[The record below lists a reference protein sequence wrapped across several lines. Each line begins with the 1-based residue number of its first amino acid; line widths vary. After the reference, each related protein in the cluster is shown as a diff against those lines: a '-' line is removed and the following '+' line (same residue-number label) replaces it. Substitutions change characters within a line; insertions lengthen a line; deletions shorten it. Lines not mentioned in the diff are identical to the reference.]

1 MLKYNIKLTEPNYY
15 NEIEYS
21 NLYLSPD
28 LSYISGVT
36 DSKYD
41 LTDGQHLKLEF
52 NLNNVFHDVI
62 VNVKNSKRQGYV
74 NIKKTFNLEEYKD
87 YIGFFHL
94 NGKYYFCKSD
104 KNEINVEG
112 EKCKVNT
119 KNKTIDCTVTY
130 FIDDN
135 KVTIDDVTYD
145 VNIQYIIKQNDNN
158 TITYEVINEPYIILK
173 NGDVIKV
180 TTIDVNNIIK
190 FYIKKSSDFDLKID
204 FITTASLFDYF
215 MYNNKKHYLK

>member
-62 VNVKNSKRQGYV
+62 VNVKIQ
-74 NIKKTFNLEEYKD
+74 KD
-87 YIGFFHL
+87 
-94 NGKYYFCKSD
+94 
-104 KNEINVEG
+104 
-112 EKCKVNT
+112 KVMLT
-119 KNKTIDCTVTY
+119 
-130 FIDDN
+130 
-135 KVTIDDVTYD
+135 
-145 VNIQYIIKQNDNN
+145 
-158 TITYEVINEPYIILK
+158 
-173 NGDVIKV
+173 
-180 TTIDVNNIIK
+180 
-190 FYIKKSSDFDLKID
+190 
-204 FITTASLFDYF
+204 
-215 MYNNKKHYLK
+215 